1 MNRLLATGNRDSQ
14 KWILPLTAILLLT
27 FALRVFWLDRH
38 PLWWDEGL
46 NVYFAHQTPAALL
59 EETRITHDANPLVYR
74 LAMGGW
80 KELIGSSAFTLRLF
94 SVFLGTSAVALT
106 WAIGRWLTSRQT
118 ALLAALFVALSP
130 MQVHY
135 SRETKGYAFALVCA
149 LLSTYA
155 WGRKLGYSQYLG
167 VGAGLAPAHLASAH
181 KGDRKGSPLLNRRRL
196 TNLHWWAVYVL
207 STTAA
212 LGAHY
217 YLGLLVLWQGL
228 WVLGCAGLALARK
241 SAPRR
246 EILTRLGLWLLA
258 MGVVALLLT
267 PWLLAVLD
275 TTVEM
280 VTGVSVGDSLPVW
293 GYLGQVGRVFGAG
306 PGETEP
312 LASIAAGGLAA
323 LSAIGLFGVR
333 QGGKAED
340 RRHLAGTWRPGWS
353 RPFFLLTWVAVPLA
367 AAYWI
372 QAAYSFFS
380 PRFLLYLGPICYL
393 LAAEGVGQIGNLP
406 RRLSAAASIALA
418 VGIAGLWSLCLARVY
433 IRPYIAPG
441 VGRLDEAEEP
451 RPAIA
456 RIRAAALPGDALLYG
471 YIWQAGYLYA
481 YYPQNE
487 LALYRTYYTPQTV
500 AQELESI
507 FAVHPRLWMLDY
519 RIAAEDPHNLPASW
533 LEAEA
538 YKVESDWY
546 NRHHLALYLAPDF
559 QTPGVGPEE
568 GLASFDGRI
577 ELRYPLVNARLGPG
591 DILALPLHWRA
602 LDALNENED
611 YAVFVHLGLPGAQPL
626 AQSDGPPQNGL
637 SPTGAWAAGQQTLDR
652 RTLSL
657 PDTIPPGRYALTVGL
672 YRPAD
677 GSRLP
682 VGDGDSLLLG
692 YVEVER

>member
-1 MNRLLATGNRDSQ
+1 MYVTLNRDSGW
-14 KWILPLTAILLLT
+14 WIIPLVIILLLA
-27 FALRVFWLDRH
+27 FATRVAWLDRH

-46 NVYFAHQTPAALL
+46 NVYFAHQSPAALL

-74 LAMGGW
+74 LAMGRW
-80 KELIGSSAFTLRLF
+80 KGLIGSSAFSLRLF

-106 WAIGRWLTSRQT
+106 WALGCWLTSKQT
-118 ALLAALFVALSP
+118 ALLATLFVALSP

-135 SRETKGYAFALVCA
+135 SRESKGYAFALVCA

-155 WGRKLGYSQYLG
+155 WGKKLGYFQCHL
-167 VGAGLAPAHLASAH
+167 VKKAGAGRVGP
-181 KGDRKGSPLLNRRRL
+181 KGRIETKRTDFALQGPRRGFDTLRHEKRVPPLLNRRRL
-196 TNLHWWAVYVL
+196 TRLHWWAVYVL

-217 YLGLLVLWQGL
+217 YLGLLILWQGL
-228 WVLGCAGLALARK
+228 WMAGNAGLALARR
-241 SAPRR
+241 SASRR
-246 EILTRLGLWLLA
+246 EILARLGLWALA
-258 MGVVALLLT
+258 MGVVALLLI

-280 VTGVSVGDSLPVW
+280 VTGVSVDESLSVW
-293 GYLGQVGRVFGAG
+293 GYLGQVARVFGAG
-306 PGETEP
+306 PGEEGA
-312 LASIAAGGLAA
+312 LALIAGGGLAL
-323 LSAIGLFGVR
+323 LSVIGLLGAR
-333 QGGKAED
+333 
-340 RRHLAGTWRPGWS
+340 AGNKQV
-353 RPFFLLTWVAVPLA
+353 FLLTWVAVPLA

-380 PRFLLYLGPICYL
+380 PRFLLYLVPACYL
-393 LAAEGVGQIGNLP
+393 LAAEGVGRIASLP
-406 RRLSAAASIALA
+406 HLGRRLAAVLVVAFI
-418 VGIAGLWSLCLARVY
+418 GLWSLCLTRVY
-433 IRPYIAPG
+433 VRPYIAPG
-441 VGRLDEAEEP
+441 IGRLDEAEEP

-456 RIRAAALPGDALLYG
+456 RIRAAVWPSDALLYG

-487 LALYRTYYTPQTV
+487 LALYRAYYTPQTV
-500 AQELESI
+500 GQELESI
-507 FAVHPRLWMLDY
+507 FASHPRLWMLDY

-568 GLASFDGRI
+568 GVVSFDGRI
-577 ELRYPLVNARLGPG
+577 ELRYPLVGARLGPG
-591 DILALPLHWRA
+591 DILALPLRWRA

-611 YAVFVHLGLPGAQPL
+611 YAVFVHLGLPGGPPL

-637 SPTGAWAAGQQTLDR
+637 APTGAWAAGQQVLDR

-672 YRPAD
+672 YSSD

>member
-1 MNRLLATGNRDSQ
+1 MDAALKRDSIKWAIALVIILLA
-14 KWILPLTAILLLT
+14 A
-27 FALRVFWLDRH
+27 FAARVFWLDRH

-106 WAIGRWLTSRQT
+106 WAIGCWLTSRKT
-118 ALLAALFVALSP
+118 ALIATLFVALSP

-135 SRETKGYAFALVCA
+135 SRETKGYAFALACA

-155 WGRKLGYSQYLG
+155 WGRKLGYLDLG
-167 VGAGLAPAHLASAH
+167 LPDLGGLVA
-181 KGDRKGSPLLNRRRL
+181 RL
-196 TNLHWWAVYVL
+196 GWWTVYVL

-312 LASIAAGGLAA
+312 LASIAGGGMAA

-353 RPFFLLTWVAVPLA
+353 RPFFLLSWVAVPLS
-367 AAYWI
+367 AAYWV
-372 QAAYSFFS
+372 QTAYSFFS
-380 PRFLLYLGPICYL
+380 PRFLLYLGPACYL
-393 LAAEGVGQIGNLP
+393 LVAEGVGQIGAGYMVSALS

-418 VGIAGLWSLCLARVY
+418 VAIAGLWSLCLARVY
-433 IRPYIAPG
+433 IQPYIAPG

-500 AQELESI
+500 GQELESI
-507 FAVHPRLWMLDY
+507 FAAHQRLWMLDY

-559 QTPGVGPEE
+559 QTPGVGSEE
-568 GLASFDGRI
+568 GVASFDGRI
-577 ELRYPLVNARLGPG
+577 ELRYPLVSVRLAPG
-591 DILALPLHWRA
+591 DTLALPLRWRA

-637 SPTGAWAAGQQTLDR
+637 APTGAWAAGQQVLDR
-652 RTLSL
+652 RALLL
-657 PDTIPPGRYALTVGL
+657 PDAIPPGRYALTVGL
-672 YRPAD
+672 YSSD

>member
-1 MNRLLATGNRDSQ
+1 MNRLLAAGNRDS
-14 KWILPLTAILLLT
+14 KRWIVPLAAILLLA
-27 FALRVFWLDRH
+27 FAARLFWLDRH

-46 NVYFAHQTPAALL
+46 NVYFAHQTPADLL

-106 WAIGRWLTSRQT
+106 WAIGCWLASKQT

-135 SRETKGYAFALVCA
+135 SRESKGYAFALVCA

-155 WGRKLGYSQYLG
+155 WGRKLGYFSLG
-167 VGAGLAPAHLASAH
+167 PTARSKSAA
-181 KGDRKGSPLLNRRRL
+181 
-196 TNLHWWAVYVL
+196 WWAVYVL

-228 WVLGCAGLALARK
+228 WMAGDAGLTLARK
-241 SAPRR
+241 SLSRR
-246 EILTRLGLWLLA
+246 ALTRLGLWLLA

-280 VTGVSVGDSLPVW
+280 VTGVSVGDSLSVW
-293 GYLGQVGRVFGAG
+293 GYLGQMGRVFGAG
-306 PGETEP
+306 PGEEGL
-312 LASIAAGGLAA
+312 LALIAGGGLAL
-323 LSAIGLFGVR
+323 LSVIGLLG
-333 QGGKAED
+333 A
-340 RRHLAGTWRPGWS
+340 RPGNKQV
-353 RPFFLLTWVAVPLA
+353 FLLTWVAVPLA

-406 RRLSAAASIALA
+406 RRVSAKVGQIAAGYRVSALPHLGRPLAA
-418 VGIAGLWSLCLARVY
+418 VLIVALIGLWGLCLTHVY
-433 IRPYIAPG
+433 VRPYIAPG

-456 RIRAAALPGDALLYG
+456 RIRAAARPGDALLYG

-500 AQELESI
+500 TQELESI
-507 FAVHPRLWMLDY
+507 FAAHPRLWMLDY

-568 GLASFDGRI
+568 GVASFDRHI
-577 ELRYPLVNARLGPG
+577 ELRYPLVGARLGPG
-591 DILALPLHWRA
+591 DILALPLRWRA
-602 LDALNENED
+602 LDALNEDED

-637 SPTGAWAAGQQTLDR
+637 APTGAWAAGQQVLDR

-657 PDTIPPGRYALTVGL
+657 SDTIPPGRYALTVGL
-672 YRPAD
+672 YSSD